1 MHTEMRIE
9 AIISGV
15 SSATEF
21 DLGFHPS
28 HSVQSGE
35 VGRRTSFLKLHSQF
49 I

>member
-1 MHTEMRIE
+1 MHTALKIE
-9 AIISGV
+9 TRISGV

-28 HSVQSGE
+28 RSVQSGE
-35 VGRRTSFLKLHSQF
+35 VGRRTPFLKLHSQF